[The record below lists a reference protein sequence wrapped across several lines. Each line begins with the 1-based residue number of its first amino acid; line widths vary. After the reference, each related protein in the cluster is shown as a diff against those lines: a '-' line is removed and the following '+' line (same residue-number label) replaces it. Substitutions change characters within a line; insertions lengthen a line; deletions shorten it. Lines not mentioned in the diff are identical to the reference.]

1 MNNNKVNRIEL
12 FVVSP
17 EEEGLRLDVFSV
29 ARLGGFSRSQIQRL
43 IKAGH
48 AAVDTAPR
56 PPSYILKAG
65 EEVRL
70 EIPPPAPTDS
80 EPVPQDIP
88 LRVVFEDDDLIVI
101 NKEAGLV
108 VHPAEGNRDGT
119 VVNALLGRGV
129 RLSSLGGQ
137 NRPGVVHRLDKDTSG
152 VLVLAKTDRAY
163 GELARQMSARE
174 VDKRYHAII
183 WGHLGVRAQRID
195 APIARHPVHRQR
207 MAVARRGGRQAV
219 TEVFLVDTFE
229 HFDYI
234 RVITVTGRTHQ
245 IRVHLSHI
253 AHPVLG
259 DAVYGGRRAKAE
271 RESAQS
277 RGRMGVL
284 LKLMQRQALH
294 ASSIS
299 FAHPVTGRRLRFQTA
314 LPDDMRSALEFL
326 CRAERSR

>member
-1 MNNNKVNRIEL
+1 MNNNKVNRIEF
-12 FVVSP
+12 FVVAP
-17 EEEGLRLDVFSV
+17 EEKGLRLDVFCA
-29 ARLGGFSRSQIQRL
+29 ARLGGFSRSQIQKL

-48 AAVDTAPR
+48 AVVDTVPR
-56 PPSYILKAG
+56 PSSYVLKIG
-65 EEVRL
+65 EEVRV

-101 NKEAGLV
+101 NKEAGFV

-119 VVNALLGRGV
+119 IVNALLGRGV

-163 GELARQMSARE
+163 GELARQISARE
-174 VDKRYHAII
+174 VDKTYHAII
-183 WGHLGVRAQRID
+183 WGHLGVRAQKID

-207 MAVARRGGRQAV
+207 MAVAKRGGREAV

-259 DAVYGGRRAKAE
+259 DAVYGGRRVKAE

-277 RGRMGVL
+277 RGRIGVL

-326 CRAERSR
+326 SRGERMR

>member
-1 MNNNKVNRIEL
+1 VNRNRNNRIES

-17 EEEGLRLDVFSV
+17 DEEGLRLDVFCA
-29 ARLGGFSRSQIQRL
+29 ARIGGLSRSQIQKL
-43 IKAGH
+43 IRAGH
-48 AAVDTAPR
+48 IVVDSASR
-56 PPSYILKAG
+56 PSSSILKSG
-65 EEVRL
+65 EEVRVAV
-70 EIPPPAPTDS
+70 PPPAPSDS

-88 LRVVFEDDDLIVI
+88 VRVVFEDDDLIVI
-101 NKEAGLV
+101 NKDAGIV

-152 VLVLAKTDRAY
+152 VLILAKTDRAY
-163 GELARQMSARE
+163 GGLAHQIGARE
-174 VDKRYHAII
+174 VRKTYHAII
-183 WGHLGVRAQRID
+183 WGHLGVPAQRIN

-207 MAVARRGGRQAV
+207 MAVAKRGGREAL
-219 TEVFLVDTFE
+219 TEVFAVDTFE

-253 AHPVLG
+253 THPILG
-259 DAVYGGRRAKAE
+259 DPVYGGRRVKAAP
-271 RESAQS
+271 ESA
-277 RGRMGVL
+277 RIRARMGVL

-299 FAHPVTGRRLRFQTA
+299 FAHPITGQRLGFKTA
-314 LPDDMRSALEFL
+314 LPDDMRSALEL
-326 CRAERSR
+326 LYREERLL